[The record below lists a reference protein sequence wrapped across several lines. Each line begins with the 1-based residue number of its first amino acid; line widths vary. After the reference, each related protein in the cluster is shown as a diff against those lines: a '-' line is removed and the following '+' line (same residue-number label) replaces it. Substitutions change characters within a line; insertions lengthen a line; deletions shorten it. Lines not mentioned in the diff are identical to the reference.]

1 MVIRVSPKCKYG
13 TFTLRKVTIVR
24 EMTNF
29 FKFFSFLADWQSKQ
43 QNHARISLSSD
54 LRSET
59 RNQIA
64 LSCYSEGQIHES
76 WENRWLDVWY
86 ILWIGGGYSKNN
98 CTIQTIHAFT
108 CWVLD
113 SVRVYTVQPLLT
125 ATSLQ
130 QSLFWSRPTG
140 SPHIHS
146 CLNLSTSATSLQR
159 LRPLKRGPSCPKK
172 HLDNSQYNEY
182 SQLPMKKS
190 KMVMEFYSYG
200 TLMINRGIGI
210 LIVLNLYCCSKYKLS
225 TILIANVV
233 NLARFV
239 SFNFWFKTLFKF
251 FFYFIS
257 IYNIIYDGVK

>member
-1 MVIRVSPKCKYG
+1 MVIRVSPKCEYS

-130 QSLFWSRPTG
+130 QSLCWSRPIVHTRPPLYKG
-140 SPHIHS
+140 HGH
-146 CLNLSTSATSLQR
+146 LSVAPTAQTNISTTASITSILSYR
-159 LRPLKRGPSCPKK
+159 WK
-172 HLDNSQYNEY
+172 SQKWSWNFIR
-182 SQLPMKKS
+182 MA
-190 KMVMEFYSYG
+190 
-200 TLMINRGIGI
+200 RWW
-210 LIVLNLYCCSKYKLS
+210 LIVAL
-225 TILIANVV
+225 V
-233 NLARFV
+233 
-239 SFNFWFKTLFKF
+239 FW
-251 FFYFIS
+251 S
-257 IYNIIYDGVK
+257 C